1 MGVELHHTND
11 VTWHHMTSR
20 DVIGAIW
27 GVGCVIQGGSVMES
41 YQFEILDQYFS
52 VIVTIPHTSIESQSL
67 CIPTYFSVYLKPWE
81 VIIMHKIYLKTF
93 LLADDSVRCRDVT
106 RSWPVPS
113 LIFEFDIQGWR
124 DRTSCWPSN
133 QSNFR
138 IWQAFNSIHRHPTLN
153 LRPALNSVAFSTYI
167 VKFSALK
174 LVSFMAYTYNI
185 QGWRDGTRRRPRWPG
200 PVTAPCHSLTAT
212 LTLSTFNLISIN
224 YANVWLHTL
233 NVVEGFNMNCIK
245 IYSIILS
252 VTCHSLRN
260 FPPLIH
266 IPLYPFMNFQ
276 NPASYYFL
284 S

>member
-1 MGVELHHTND
+1 MWCH
-11 VTWHHMTSR
+11 WHDR
-20 DVIGAIW
+20 G

-52 VIVTIPHTSIESQSL
+52 VIVTIPHISIKSQSL
-67 CIPTYFSVYLKPWE
+67 CIPTYFSVYLKPQE
-81 VIIMHKIYLKTF
+81 VIIMHKIHKYLKTF
-93 LLADDSVRCRDVT
+93 LSSRWWHLS
-106 RSWPVPS
+106 SWHHM
-113 LIFEFDIQGWR
+113 IMAG
-124 DRTSCWPSN
+124 T
-133 QSNFR
+133 QSNFQ
-138 IWQAFNSIHRHPTLN
+138 IWQA
-153 LRPALNSVAFSTYI
+153 
-167 VKFSALK
+167 
-174 LVSFMAYTYNI
+174 YNI
-185 QGWRDGTRRRPRWPG
+185 WGWWDGTRHLPLARPCDG
-200 PVTAPCHSLTAT
+200 PPSQPHSLTAT

-266 IPLYPFMNFQ
+266 IPSYPFMNFQ
-276 NPASYYFL
+276 NPVSYYFL